1 MSRVLILGSGGR
13 EHAISKSISNDK
25 KVDKIFCAPGNPGT
39 QEIGENVE
47 LDINNNIEILEFINS
62 NNISLTIVGPEQPLE
77 NGVVDFIQSNGHK
90 IFGPSRYSAKLE
102 TSKLFARDFMEK
114 YNIPQPSYFKC
125 STEEEV
131 VSVSTKLGFPIVL
144 KADGLAA
151 GKGVIICSNSLELDA
166 AIDVMF
172 NKKKFG
178 KAAKFI
184 SVEEC
189 LKGEEISIFLI
200 SDGKSYKILN
210 SAQDHK
216 RIFNDDK
223 GPNTGGMGAYCPSP
237 LLNDDLLEEIERTI
251 IKPTINGMLNEGSP
265 YTGFLY
271 IGLMLTNGKP
281 YVIEFNARMGD
292 PETQVVLPMMN
303 NSLYDLIDS
312 SFDSNFNEHEILNK
326 EGYCVT
332 VVLSASGY
340 PDKYETH
347 MLIKGLDKIDPNM
360 YFHAGTI
367 IDNNKNYYSNGGRV
381 LNILGYG
388 STLSKAIKNAYLNID
403 KIEFED
409 MYYRTDIGQKGL
421 NYLKELNDQ

>member
-25 KVDKIFCAPGNPGT
+25 NVDKIFCAPGNPGT
-39 QEIGENVE
+39 KEIGENVE
-47 LDINNNIEILEFINS
+47 LDIKNNTEILEFINS

-77 NGVVDFIQSNGHK
+77 NGVVDFIDSKGYK
-90 IFGPSRYSAKLE
+90 IFGPTRFSAQLE

-114 YNIPQPSYFKC
+114 YQIPQPSYFKC

-151 GKGVIICSNSLELDA
+151 GKGVIICNNPLDLDEA
-166 AIDVMF
+166 MDIMF
-172 NKKKFG
+172 KEKKFG
-178 KAAKFI
+178 KAAEFI

-189 LKGEEISIFLI
+189 LKGEEVSIFII
-200 SDGKSYKILN
+200 SDGENYKILN

-223 GPNTGGMGAYCPSP
+223 GANTGGMGAYCPSP
-237 LLNDDLLEEIERTI
+237 LLNKELIENIEKTI
-251 IKPTINGMLNEGSP
+251 IKPTIKGMKNEGSP
-265 YTGFLY
+265 YKGFLY
-271 IGLMLTNGKP
+271 VGLMLTNGKP

-303 NSLYDLIDS
+303 NSIYSLINA
-312 SFDSNFNEHEILNK
+312 SFDSSLKEHEIINK
-326 EGYCVT
+326 NGYCVT
-332 VVLSASGY
+332 VVLAASGY
-340 PDKYETH
+340 PDNYNTNI
-347 MLIKGLDKIDPNM
+347 LIKGLDKISSEM
-360 YFHAGTI
+360 YFHAGTS
-367 IDNNKNYYSNGGRV
+367 IDNNQNYYSNGGRV

-388 STLSKAIKNAYLNID
+388 DTLSEAIENAYSNVD
-403 KIEFED
+403 KIKFDE
-409 MYYRTDIGQKGL
+409 MYFRTDIGQKGL
-421 NYLKELNDQ
+421 NYIKELND